1 MPIYHIGRSVRR
13 GVRHRTEIVEAFVQ
27 APTPHKAC
35 SQFRR
40 GQCHLLTEPDSA
52 IVDFTVT
59 TCDENENARSNR
71 GPGIALKSRH
81 KRRLPR

>member
-1 MPIYHIGRSVRR
+1 MPTYHIR

-35 SQFRR
+35 SQFRH
-40 GQCHLLTEPDSA
+40 GQCHLLIEPDSA
-52 IVDFTVT
+52 MIDLTVT
-59 TCDENENARSNR
+59 TCQENENARSSV
-71 GPGIALKSRH
+71 GSGIALKSRH